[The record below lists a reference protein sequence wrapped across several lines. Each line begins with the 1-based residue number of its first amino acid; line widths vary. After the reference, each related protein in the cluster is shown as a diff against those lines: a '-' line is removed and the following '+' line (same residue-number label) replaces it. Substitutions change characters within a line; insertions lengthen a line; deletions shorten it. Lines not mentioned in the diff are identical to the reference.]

1 MVDDLEKLLETK
13 NNKKQKSGSDIKK
26 DINWIKSTRLKLE
39 ELVEQIKNQLSDPTD
54 VPIVYTYEDGFESS
68 EDLDDEGTCYLYFL
82 PEISS
87 LNYVV
92 ICKLIRLV
100 TPDPDLRITRNY
112 PLFY

>member
-82 PEISS
+82 PVISS
-87 LNYVV
+87 LELCGNM
-92 ICKLIRLV
+92 
-100 TPDPDLRITRNY
+100 
-112 PLFY
+112 